1 MIRLQIHHAYT
12 CWEHYT
18 FCASKQQDFC
28 LFIDSVK
35 SLTYT
40 GHSKCQ
46 NDQYK
51 DIGNQ
56 LSTTGDPRAQVIQ
69 RLWVC
74 LVYKCSLSTCI
85 NKTNGFNRPFDG
97 HRGCQLHIF
106 WKIDLPQTE
115 QSHKEPNNH
124 TGTGNHMVQ
133 LTSELCILTLS
144 SSIAAWYMWG
154 QNKLVDHLLSLL
166 SRITQ
171 STCCKFT
178 SKLEFK

>member
-69 RLWVC
+69 RLWAC
-74 LVYKCSLSTCI
+74 LVYKCSLSTRI

-106 WKIDLPQTE
+106 ERSICHKQSSRTRSQTIIQGQE
-115 QSHKEPNNH
+115 TTWFSWPLNCAFWPCHHPL
-124 TGTGNHMVQ
+124 Q
-133 LTSELCILTLS
+133 LDTCGVKTS
-144 SSIAAWYMWG
+144 W
-154 QNKLVDHLLSLL
+154 
-166 SRITQ
+166 
-171 STCCKFT
+171 
-178 SKLEFK
+178 